1 MGLVPMNEGRWLV
14 VDQPPDIA
22 AIVWIRARSRAAE
35 GTRPTRC
42 CCCFCCCWLSGVEK
56 PGTEKNDE
64 VIMLRLKFEM
74 SEHVRGALN
83 PVDSRLSTS
92 LALSAV
98 RRRRTQAGVLYTT
111 GYTTVRIPLW

>member
-74 SEHVRGALN
+74 SEHVMGRIKPRRQKA
-83 PVDSRLSTS
+83 VYISR
-92 LALSAV
+92 AF
-98 RRRRTQAGVLYTT
+98 RR
-111 GYTTVRIPLW
+111 